1 MRLDAIAA
9 PLTLLAVALPFLFSY
24 SHPPSSNFW
33 PLVAAWACGAVLALV
48 VVCRAWRLRRLPGAA
63 LAADGRVFVAS
74 QLAVGLLLAA
84 LLGGV
89 VGLLQYFLGDPGLA
103 PWVQPS
109 EPGQAIG
116 NLRQRNQQAS
126 LMSLGVWALL
136 WLVVQMQA
144 RMGGASSSTL
154 AAVYNAANEVAVDAF
169 IQGKLTFPGIW
180 RLVEAVMNDHSPAD
194 PRGELAPILE
204 ADQWAR
210 RRAAELIPSLSRPS

>member
-63 LAADGRVFVAS
+63 LAADGRVFVAT

-144 RMGGASSSTL
+144 RMAPKVERRQRPCSVPCWVGA
-154 AAVYNAANEVAVDAF
+154 VH
-169 IQGKLTFPGIW
+169 GRPGW
-180 RLVEAVMNDHSPAD
+180 
-194 PRGELAPILE
+194 
-204 ADQWAR
+204 WACCWCGR
-210 RRAAELIPSLSRPS
+210 SRCWQRAARPRHRARGRYSGC